1 MRHNK
6 SRYYQ
11 KIQSLEDQTDCI
23 RKTQNF
29 DEIYDKIDIKKKV
42 LYTL

>member
-11 KIQSLEDQTDCI
+11 KIQTLEDQNDYT

-29 DEIYDKIDIKKKV
+29 DEIFDKI
-42 LYTL
+42 